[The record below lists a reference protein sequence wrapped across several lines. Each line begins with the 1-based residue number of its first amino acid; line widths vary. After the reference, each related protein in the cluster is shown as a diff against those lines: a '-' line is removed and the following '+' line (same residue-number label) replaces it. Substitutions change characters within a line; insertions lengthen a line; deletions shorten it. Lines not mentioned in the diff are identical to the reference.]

1 MAQQSTTYRTAV
13 YPGSFD
19 PPTNGHIGMLKASL
33 ALCDRLIVAVGVH
46 PAKKPMLDAD
56 RRIALITTV
65 MQPLADETGTELVVA
80 AFDNLVVDFAR
91 TNGATV
97 LIRGLRDG
105 TDLDYEMQMVGMNET
120 MAPDLQT
127 VFLPARTDD
136 RHVSATLVRQ
146 IHALGGD
153 ITPFVP
159 PAVASALAA
168 TAQSDP
174 KT

>member
-1 MAQQSTTYRTAV
+1 MEQQSTTYRTAI

-46 PAKKPMLDAD
+46 PAKNPMLAAD
-56 RRIALITTV
+56 QRIALISTV
-65 MQPLADETGTELVVA
+65 MQPLADAAGTELIIA

-91 TNGATV
+91 SHGATV

-159 PAVASALAA
+159 EAVARQLA
-168 TAQSDP
+168 TLSRSDRE
-174 KT
+174 T